1 MKAFISYSLTEQEQY
16 IATLLSYRLR
26 EQGFTLILSN
36 NSEVF
41 DETTKYQ
48 IFLSQLF
55 VGVVTINGHQWQRVL
70 GEYDLAMQNSTPA
83 ILLIEEGVPIH
94 PSFSGNYV
102 LFNRTNTHDAIE
114 EIKRRMIQ
122 RNTKPNNE
130 ALGWILGGAAV
141 LGIIALLSNNSKK

>member
-1 MKAFISYSLTEQEQY
+1 MKAFISYTLTEQEQY

-36 NSEVF
+36 NSEVV

-70 GEYDLAMQNSTPA
+70 GEYDLAMQNSTPS

-94 PSFSGNYV
+94 PSFSGSYV
-102 LFNRTNTHDAIE
+102 LFNRTNIHNAIE

-130 ALGWILGGAAV
+130 ALGWILGGAAI
-141 LGIIALLSNNSKK
+141 LGIIALLSNNSNK